1 MPSLLLSASD
11 ESCGSE
17 EIFSSDS
24 TLVDAVSPSPNQG
37 ERRGFARPDMLILH
51 YTGMPNAAAA
61 VALLRNPAS
70 EVSCHY
76 VVEDSGRILQLVPE
90 SRRAW
95 HAGVSCWRGE
105 RDINSAS
112 IGVEICNPGHDGGLP
127 DFPNRQIE
135 SVIAL
140 CRDVASRFAI
150 RPERILA
157 HSDVAPGRKR
167 DPGENFPWGRLA
179 QAGVGHLA
187 EAAAPDSKP
196 IYARAQEGAPVRGL
210 QSLLSLYGYELELSG
225 VYDSRTEVVVAA
237 FQRHFRP
244 ARVDGMA
251 DAGTVGVLRRLLAE
265 LSPSPL
271 C

>member
-1 MPSLLLSASD
+1 MSGLLLSASD
-11 ESCGSE
+11 ESESE
-17 EIFSSDS
+17 EGFSSDS
-24 TLVDAVSPSPNQG
+24 ALVDAVSPSPNHG

-51 YTGMPNAAAA
+51 YTGMPSAAAA

-76 VVEDSGRILQLVPE
+76 VVEESGRILQLVPE

-95 HAGVSCWRGE
+95 HAGASCWRGE
-105 RDINSAS
+105 RDVNSAS

-127 DFPNRQIE
+127 DFPDRQIKC
-135 SVIAL
+135 VIAL

-167 DPGENFPWGRLA
+167 DPGENFPWERLA
-179 QAGVGHLA
+179 HAGVGHWA
-187 EAAAPDSKP
+187 EPAAPEPIP
-196 IYARAQEGAPVRGL
+196 IYARAQEGPPVRGL
-210 QSLLSLYGYELELSG
+210 QSLLALYGYDLELSG
-225 VYDSRTEVVVAA
+225 VYDARTEVVVAA

-244 ARVDGMA
+244 SRVDGLA
-251 DAGTVGVLRRLLAE
+251 DAGTVDSLRRLLAG
-265 LSPSPL
+265 LSPAPVG
-271 C
+271 